1 MLQHGHKI
9 LFLVFSFVF
18 VSLSSIAQQR
28 TERDTILLGAVVE
41 NGDTVAMVYLPE
53 VDIIDKISPN
63 WVKRQNEYNRLRYN
77 VFKVYPYAVI
87 AAGVFKDAEK
97 DLAQL
102 SDKRARKEYIKSKER
117 EMKSKFKGDL
127 ESMTITQGQILVKL
141 INRQTGQNCYH
152 ILKEMK
158 GGFNAFLYQSL
169 ALLFSNSLKKEYDP
183 NGEDYEM
190 EKIVRELEASN
201 YYKYYYARQQAMMQS
216 KKN

>member
-9 LFLVFSFVF
+9 LYIIFSCFLSVHASF
-18 VSLSSIAQQR
+18 AQQR
-28 TERDTILLGAVVE
+28 TETDTILLGAVVE
-41 NGDTVAMVYLPE
+41 NGDTLAMIYLPE

-63 WVKRQNEYNRLRYN
+63 WVKRQNDYNRLRYN
-77 VFKVYPYAVI
+77 IFKVYPYAAI
-87 AAGVFKDAEK
+87 AAGVFKDAEQ
-97 DLAQL
+97 DLAKL
-102 SDKRARKEYIKSKER
+102 TDRRSRKDYIKSKER

-141 INRQTGQNCYH
+141 INRQTGHNCYN